1 MAFKQENNSSPND
14 PGEGQL
20 AKSLVGDSQSS
31 TPMFN
36 PDLSIEFAVII
47 GLALAPIDDIVH
59 INRDANILDV
69 MLSRGIAILV
79 RLAHL
84 DDRVFV
90 VFFVCVV
97 CRTSI
102 FVGIGL
108 DIQAVG
114 AMGTPVVWVILGG
127 VGILAAVGLGQ
138 VFALLCPVVPK
149 DRDV

>member
-1 MAFKQENNSSPND
+1 
-14 PGEGQL
+14 
-20 AKSLVGDSQSS
+20 
-31 TPMFN
+31 MFN
-36 PDLSIEFAVII
+36 PDLSIELAVIL
-47 GLALAPIDDIVH
+47 GLALAPIDNIVH

-90 VFFVCVV
+90 VFFVCMVG
-97 CRTSI
+97 RTSI
-102 FVGIGL
+102 GVGTGL
-108 DIQAVG
+108 DIPGLGSMA
-114 AMGTPVVWVILGG
+114 TPVVWVILGG

-149 DRDV
+149 HRDV